1 MLNNL
6 YADPPPEFIQ
16 FSGINYDQW
25 RTSMHLALVYQG
37 YWGIVSGQTIC
48 PPEEPASNETRDDYN
63 AWHTENSKAC
73 YFILS
78 NMTPL
83 YQRYYKMRNPNAHQ
97 LRKQLEAY
105 YCKPPTEIDFDGLR
119 SRLMSI
125 TLEECGDVEE
135 YANDIQ
141 DVVRQYNRHAS
152 RFPHLCEKCRKS
164 SPAFKDDSNFT
175 HDDNDE
181 AAQPIGGHE
190 HVFALLRG
198 LPNSLG

>member
-105 YCKPPTEIDFDGLR
+105 YCKPPTEIDFYGLR

-135 YANDIQ
+135 YAND
-141 DVVRQYNRHAS
+141 Y
-152 RFPHLCEKCRKS
+152 K
-164 SPAFKDDSNFT
+164 T
-175 HDDNDE
+175 
-181 AAQPIGGHE
+181 
-190 HVFALLRG
+190 
-198 LPNSLG
+198 SLGSTIAMRRGFRNFAKNTAKVRPPSKMTVTSPTTTTMKRPSLSEVMNMFSPSYVDFLIH